1 MSVKSLQ
8 ITALG
13 TALSILACNG
23 TDPGGT
29 TASTGGAL
37 GNGGSSSLGTSTSS
51 ATGGMSSLSTG
62 VSAMS
67 GGSTSVGATVPAG
80 GASSVGGN
88 ATSGGSSAT
97 GGMASN
103 GGSRTS
109 AVVVGGATAAG
120 GTTAAGG
127 ATATGGRSSTGGST
141 TNRGGASSVGGKAGA
156 GGTSS
161 AAGGAATGGAAT
173 TIKTCAATGTLKQ
186 AAACNSKL
194 IGAAISQG
202 SLSNTGYANAA
213 GEFNYF
219 TPENEMKWDTVQAS
233 QGNFNYGPGDAIVN
247 FATQRSAKVKGHTLV
262 WHSQLP
268 GWVSSATDV
277 KTVMINHITSVMTHY
292 KGKLHAWDVVN
303 EAVDVDN
310 KKTGMGNARLRDSVF
325 KTKIGTD
332 YIDLAFQ
339 TARKVDPTAKL
350 FYNDYSTEGMNDKS
364 DFVYQMVKSMKER
377 GIPIDGVGMQT
388 HIGTPNDS
396 PTAAEVKENINR
408 LAALGLEVQLSELDV
423 NGCDGITDAAMAT
436 IYHDLV
442 AACVQQPLCTAIT
455 VWGINDGRSWL
466 NTFSEAGCNGQ
477 SARALLFTDS
487 YQKKATYTAVLNAL
501 TGN

>member
-1 MSVKSLQ
+1 MS
-8 ITALG
+8 A
-13 TALSILACNG
+13 
-23 TDPGGT
+23 
-29 TASTGGAL
+29 
-37 GNGGSSSLGTSTSS
+37 GGSK
-51 ATGGMSSLSTG
+51 
-62 VSAMS
+62 
-67 GGSTSVGATVPAG
+67 
-80 GASSVGGN
+80 
-88 ATSGGSSAT
+88 
-97 GGMASN
+97 
-103 GGSRTS
+103 
-109 AVVVGGATAAG
+109 
-120 GTTAAGG
+120 
-127 ATATGGRSSTGGST
+127 ATGGRSSTGGSST
-141 TNRGGASSVGGKAGA
+141 R

-161 AAGGAATGGAAT
+161 IGTGGKTSATGGTATGGAST
-173 TIKTCAATGTLKQ
+173 TIKTCTATGTLKQ
-186 AAACNSKL
+186 AAACNNKL

-202 SLSNTGYANAA
+202 SLSTSGYANAA

-219 TPENEMKWDTVQAS
+219 TPENEMKWDTIESS
-233 QGNFNYGPGDAIVN
+233 QNNFNYGPGDAIVN

-268 GWVSSATDV
+268 GWVSSAADV
-277 KTVMINHITSVMTHY
+277 KTVMINHITSVMNHY

-303 EAVDVDN
+303 EAVDVDD
-310 KKTGMGNARLRDSVF
+310 KKTGMGNARLRESVF

-339 TARKVDPTAKL
+339 TARKVDPSAKL

-364 DFVYQMVKSMKER
+364 DYVYKMVKDMKAR
-377 GIPIDGVGMQT
+377 GIPIDGVGIQT

-408 LAALGLEVQLSELDV
+408 LAALGLEIQISELDV

-466 NTFSEAGCNGQ
+466 NSFSEAGCNGQ

-487 YQKKATYTAVLNAL
+487 YQKKATYTAVVNAL